1 MSVTLTENQAALL
14 REKHFAELVTLMP
27 DGSPQITP
35 VWVDT
40 DGTNVLINTAV
51 GRLKTRNIERD
62 PRVAVAVLD
71 PASPYERVL
80 NIRGR
85 VVSVSPEGAD
95 DHIDSLAKKYMG
107 VDSYPGRNPAE
118 QRVILTIEVDHAS
131 GSV

>member
-1 MSVTLTENQAALL
+1 MTLTENQAALL

-27 DGSPQITP
+27 DGSPQISP

-40 DGTNVLINTAV
+40 DGTNVLINTAA

-85 VVSVSPEGAD
+85 VISVSPEGAD
-95 DHIDSLAKKYMG
+95 DHIDSLAKKYLG

>member
-1 MSVTLTENQAALL
+1 VKLTESQAALL

-40 DGTNVLINTAV
+40 DGTNVLINTAA

-62 PRVAVAVLD
+62 PRVAVGVFDQA
-71 PASPYERVL
+71 APYERVL

-85 VVSVSPEGAD
+85 VISVTTDGAD
-95 DHIDSLAKKYMG
+95 DHIDSLAKKYLD
-107 VDSYPGRNPAE
+107 VDSYPGRTPDE
-118 QRVILTIEVDHAS
+118 QRVILTIEVDHA
-131 GSV
+131 GGGR

>member
-27 DGSPQITP
+27 DGSPQISP

-40 DGTNVLINTAV
+40 DGTNVLINTAT

-85 VVSVSPEGAD
+85 VIGVSPEGAD
-95 DHIDSLAKKYMG
+95 DHIDSLAKKYLG

>member
-1 MSVTLTENQAALL
+1 MSVTLSENQAALL

-40 DGTNVLINTAV
+40 DGTNVLINTAT

-85 VVSVSPEGAD
+85 VISVSPEGAD
-95 DHIDSLAKKYMG
+95 DHIDSLAKKYLG

>member
-40 DGTNVLINTAV
+40 DGTNVLINTAA

-85 VVSVSPEGAD
+85 VISVSPEGAD

-107 VDSYPGRNPAE
+107 VDSYPGRDPAE

>member
-27 DGSPQITP
+27 DGSPQISP

-40 DGTNVLINTAV
+40 DGTNVLINTAT